1 MSKRSKIASIPP
13 PPSPVPSSVP
23 VPYSN
28 AFQYTIDDGVVTF
41 YFGHG
46 DRWVAVA
53 AMSVNLA
60 RDLQLKLGTSLNPP
74 KPAHIPL

>member
-1 MSKRSKIASIPP
+1 MSKRTKAASLPA
-13 PPSPVPSSVP
+13 PPSPAPSVS